1 MSMGWS
7 WMKKLMCVALAG
19 VSLSLFAEYTPEPWN
34 LAARQKFAEQRFGMF
49 IHFGLYDYPMGYL
62 PVEWLDRIEYAQFLH
77 DGSEIFLKQPPKVHS
92 QTGDTHQIGGLAL
105 PMKKPAVE
113 VPVIEVWLKK

>member
-1 MSMGWS
+1 MQRLD
-7 WMKKLMCVALAG
+7 KAILTTYPLKALS
-19 VSLSLFAEYTPEPWN
+19 VDF
-34 LAARQKFAEQRFGMF
+34 
-49 IHFGLYDYPMGYL
+49 D
-62 PVEWLDRIEYAQFLH
+62 DRIAFAQFLH

>member
-1 MSMGWS
+1 M
-7 WMKKLMCVALAG
+7 MKRKAL
-19 VSLSLFAEYTPEPWN
+19 LFAACAASILTLRADYLPESWN
-34 LAARQKFAEQRFGMF
+34 LKARQKFAEQRFGMF
-49 IHFGLYDYPMGYL
+49 IHFGLYDCPMGYL
-62 PVEWLDRIEYAQFLH
+62 PVEWLDRIEYAPFLH

-113 VPVIEVWLKK
+113 FPVIEVWLRK